1 MDTVKCEALLC
12 SIDNGSFSAAAEKLG
27 YTPSGITRM
36 IDALET
42 EIGFPLVI
50 RQRTGVAP
58 TKEGATLL
66 PMIRAFV
73 QDGKRIGEQAAQ
85 IKGVVEGSIAIG
97 TYYSVASQWL
107 PTVIRQFQSD
117 HPGVS
122 ISMHEGGNAELARLM
137 AESRLDCCFT
147 SRRLAT
153 GDWVPLATD
162 QLVAWIPITWPEAQL
177 EAFPIASLEGKPF
190 IMPLPG
196 NKNDVE
202 TLLAE
207 QGIDVDVRFAAN
219 DGYTAWCMV
228 EQGLGM
234 SLNNYLMG
242 CTWQGNLRVTPL
254 DPPQEIE
261 LGVAV
266 PNLQTASSATR
277 AFIDYA
283 KRIVPNL
290 DLR

>member
-162 QLVAWIPITWPEAQL
+162 QLVAWVPTAWPEAQR
-177 EAFPIASLEGKPF
+177 EAFPIKALEGKHF

-207 QGIDVDVRFAAN
+207 QDVGVDVRFAAN
-219 DGYTAWCMV
+219 DGYTAWRMV

-242 CTWQGNLRVTPL
+242 CTWQGEVAVLPL

-261 LGVAV
+261 LGIAV
-266 PNLQTASSATR
+266 PNLQTASPATR
-277 AFIDYA
+277 AFIGYA
-283 KRIVPNL
+283 KRIVP
-290 DLR
+290 DLGLR